1 MARPKVVVVGAGFA
15 GLAAVKAL
23 KRAPVAVT
31 LVDATNFHTFQPLL
45 YQVAT
50 AGLDADDV
58 AYPVRGIFRR
68 QRNVSFRMARVTAID
83 LEARVVSVDRG
94 SPLPYDYLVLAVGA
108 VSADYGVPGVREHA
122 LELKSVADATR
133 LRTRVLERF
142 EAAAI
147 DPSVIE
153 EGGLDVVIC
162 GGGPTG
168 VEMAG
173 ALRELYTKVLARDFP
188 ALDVA
193 KARIVVV
200 EAIDRLLGTFSRT
213 SSERALRTLRKRGV
227 EVLLGT
233 AVEKIDAVGVFLLD
247 GRRLTAGTV
256 IWTAGVRA
264 HPLADSL
271 SLAQGRGGR
280 LVVEPDLSVPG
291 RPRVFIAGDLA
302 AAASADGGLL
312 PQVAQPA
319 IQTGRHAGR
328 QIARRVAGLSGEP
341 FRYRDLGSMATIGRH
356 DAISEFPIGVKLWGP
371 LGWLAWLGLHLI
383 ELMGFRNRVL
393 VLVNWGW
400 NYLTYD
406 RGSRLLSDDSFD

>member
-1 MARPKVVVVGAGFA
+1 MARPKVVVIGAGFA

-23 KRAPVAVT
+23 KHAPVDVT
-31 LVDATNFHTFQPLL
+31 LVDANNFHTFQPLL

-68 QRNVSFRMARVTAID
+68 QRNMTFRMARATNID
-83 LEARVVSVDRG
+83 LDSRVVGVDRG
-94 SPLPYDYLVLAVGA
+94 SDLRYDYLVLAVGA
-108 VSADYGVPGVREHA
+108 VNTDYGVPGVREHA
-122 LELKSVADATR
+122 LELKSIADATR
-133 LRTRVLERF
+133 LRTHVLERF
-142 EAAAI
+142 EAAAT
-147 DPSVIE
+147 DPAVLE
-153 EGGLDVVIC
+153 EGGLDIVIC

-173 ALRELYTKVLARDFP
+173 ALRELYTKVLARDFRT
-188 ALDVA
+188 LDVA
-193 KARIVVV
+193 KARIIIV

-213 SSERALRTLRKRGV
+213 SSARALHTLGKRGV
-227 EVLLGT
+227 EIILGT
-233 AVEKIDAVGVFLLD
+233 AVEKVDSGAVYLVD
-247 GRRLTAGTV
+247 GRRLSAGTV
-256 IWTAGVRA
+256 IWTAGVQA

-271 SLAQGRGGR
+271 GIAQGRGGR
-280 LVVEPDLSVPG
+280 LVVESDLSVPG
-291 RPRVFIAGDLA
+291 WPDVFVAGDVA
-302 AAASADGGLL
+302 AARVGGDLL

-328 QIARRVAGLSGEP
+328 QIARHVEGLPGLP

-371 LGWLAWLGLHLI
+371 IGWLAWLGLHLI

-393 VLVNWGW
+393 VFVSWAW
-400 NYLTYD
+400 NYLTFD
-406 RGSRLLSDDSFD
+406 RGSRMLSED